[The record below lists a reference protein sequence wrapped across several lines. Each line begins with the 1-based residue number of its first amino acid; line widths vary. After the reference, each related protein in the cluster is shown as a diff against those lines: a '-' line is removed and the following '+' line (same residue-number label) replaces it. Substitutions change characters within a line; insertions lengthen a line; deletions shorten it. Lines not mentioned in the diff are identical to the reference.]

1 MAKKKAAAHGGGHG
15 WFVTF
20 ADLMGLL
27 VAFFVMLVAFSTQD
41 QVKLQI
47 VAGSMRDAF
56 GVQERV
62 RYSGVIEVPGLPTRP
77 KLKNAAPIQPEDASA
92 TPTPDEHGRQHNYGQ
107 QFEEDRAFALAAAS
121 LRQAMQDMPD
131 IAEVSK
137 HLMVEE
143 TKQGLNIEIV
153 DQDGRSMFA
162 EGSKEPNDRARR
174 LIKKLAGPLKAAAF
188 RLSIS
193 GHTAA
198 MRLPPPAGYGPWE
211 LSADRANAV
220 RKLLEGE
227 GVPTSH
233 IYMVAGLADTQP
245 LFPDDAYIAANR
257 RVTITLMREE
267 PPIPPNFQ
275 P

>member
-1 MAKKKAAAHGGGHG
+1 MARRKEAHGGGHG

-56 GVQERV
+56 GVQDRI
-62 RYSGVIEVPGLPTRP
+62 RYSGVIEIPGLPTRP
-77 KLKNAAPIQPEDASA
+77 KLKNAAPIPPEEASA
-92 TPTPDEHGRQHNYGQ
+92 TPTPDEHGWQ
-107 QFEEDRAFALAAAS
+107 QNFGAKFENDRAFALAAAS

-131 IAEVSK
+131 ITDLSK
-137 HLMVEE
+137 HLMIEE

-162 EGSKEPNDRARR
+162 EGSKEPNERTR
-174 LIKKLAGPLKAAAF
+174 LMIQRLAAPLKATNF

-193 GHTAA
+193 GHTSAT
-198 MRLPPPAGYGPWE
+198 RLPPRSGYGPWE

-220 RKLLEGE
+220 RRTLEAE
-227 GVPTSH
+227 GMPAAQ
-233 IYMVAGLADTQP
+233 IYMVAGRADTQP
-245 LFPDDAYIAANR
+245 LFPDDPYIAANR

-267 PPIPPNFQ
+267 PPVPPNVK